1 MMNMLRFTQSRRK
14 FIRNCVLSGVLLPLA
29 NAKSFAIAPAAPL
42 RIHIFSKH
50 LQFLKYQELAD
61 AAKEMG
67 FDGVDLTVR
76 PNGHVLP
83 ERVADDLP
91 KAADALRKAG
101 LQPLLMTTAIDD
113 ANDGTDRKVLETAS
127 KLGFKNYRMNWLTYR
142 EGESMP
148 LQIRQFEKQMRELSL
163 LNKQYGLTGMYQN
176 HSGRGVGSNL
186 WEVWQLLKEVDKQ
199 HLGSQYD
206 IRHAMVEG
214 AESWQNGFEL
224 IRDQIR
230 SVTVKDF
237 KWGQTNG
244 KWHVI
249 DVPIGEGMIDF
260 IAYFKL
266 LKKYNVDVPVT
277 LHIEYDLG
285 GAQSGATSITIDRKE
300 VFSAMKKDLA
310 KVRDLWQQA

>member
-1 MMNMLRFTQSRRK
+1 MLPFHHSRRK
-14 FIRNCVLSGVLLPLA
+14 FIRNAALSGVLLPLA
-29 NAKSFAIAPAAPL
+29 NVKGFAAQPAAPL
-42 RIHIFSKH
+42 RVHIFSKH

-67 FDGVDLTVR
+67 FDGIDLTVR

-83 ERVADDLP
+83 ERVEEDLP
-91 KAADALRKAG
+91 KAAEAMRKAG
-101 LQPLLMTTAIDD
+101 LQPLLMTTAVDD
-113 ANDGTDRKVLETAS
+113 ANDSTDKKLIATAS
-127 KLGFKNYRMNWLTYR
+127 KLGFRRYRMNWLTYK
-142 EGESMP
+142 EGEPMP
-148 LQIRQFEKQMRELSL
+148 AQIEQFEKQMRALSL
-163 LNKQYGLTGMYQN
+163 LNKQYGLTGLYQN
-176 HSGRGVGSNL
+176 HSGRGVGSNM

-199 HLGSQYD
+199 YLGSQYD

-224 IRDQIR
+224 IHDQIK

-237 KWGQTNG
+237 KWGETNG
-244 KWHVI
+244 KWHVV

-260 IAYFKL
+260 VAYFKL
-266 LKKYNVDVPVT
+266 LKKYNIDVPVT

-285 GAQSGATSITIDRKE
+285 GAQSGATSIAIDKKE

>member
-1 MMNMLRFTQSRRK
+1 
-14 FIRNCVLSGVLLPLA
+14 LLPLA
-29 NAKSFAIAPAAPL
+29 NAEGFAAWPPKPL
-42 RIHIFSKH
+42 PVHIFSKH
-50 LQFLKYQELAD
+50 LQFLKYQDLAD

-67 FDGVDLTVR
+67 FDGVDLSVR
-76 PNGHVLP
+76 PGGHVLP
-83 ERVADDLP
+83 ERVEEDLP

-101 LQPLLMTTAIDD
+101 LQPSLMTTAIDD
-113 ANDGTDRKVLETAS
+113 ANDETDKKVIETAS
-127 KLGFKNYRMNWLTYR
+127 KLGFKNYRMNWLSYK
-142 EGESMP
+142 EGQPMP
-148 LQIRQFEKQMRELSL
+148 AQIEQFEKQMRELSL

-176 HSGRGVGSNL
+176 HSGRGVGSNI
-186 WEVWQLLKEVDKQ
+186 WEVWQLLKQVDKQ
-199 HLGSQYD
+199 FLGSQFD

-224 IRDQIR
+224 IHDQIK

-244 KWHVI
+244 KWHVV

-260 IAYFKL
+260 VSYFKL
-266 LKKYNVDVPVT
+266 LKKYNIDVPVT

-285 GAQSGATSITIDRKE
+285 GAQSGATSITIDKKE
-300 VFSAMKKDLA
+300 VFNAMKKDLA